1 MKRLQRLSLW
11 LKVKCLNGYEFLV
24 VGWTDLDGRSGRV
37 MLLAYVI
44 RTRLDYVGRV
54 GTGNDDAPSGI
65 LGAACNR
72 WPQQKCHRAALSR

>member
-11 LKVKCLNGYEFLV
+11 LKVKCLNGYEFFV

-44 RTRLDYVGRV
+44 RTRLDYR
-54 GTGNDDAPSGI
+54 P
-65 LGAACNR
+65 R
-72 WPQQKCHRAALSR
+72 RHRQ